1 MNEGKKVVLIV
12 DDSQSLRAQLR
23 VMLEKLGFDVRSTF
37 NEDSMNE
44 NIEIDGIRADVILMD
59 LMLGDANGLDLVL
72 KLNNNDNYKDIP
84 IIVLTEHAKMD
95 YINRAKDLKVNEYL
109 LKPVNISKLKERLDR
124 TLKK

>member
-1 MNEGKKVVLIV
+1 MNEGKKAVLIV

-95 YINRAKDLKVNEYL
+95 YINRAKDLKVN
-109 LKPVNISKLKERLDR
+109 
-124 TLKK
+124 

>member
-12 DDSQSLRAQLR
+12 DDSKSLRAQLMA
-23 VMLEKLGFDVRSTF
+23 MLEKLGFEVRSTF
-37 NEDSMNE
+37 NEESMNE

-59 LMLGDANGLDLVL
+59 LMLGDANGLDLVS
-72 KLNNNDNYKDIP
+72 KLNNNDNHKNIP
-84 IIVLTEHAKMD
+84 IIVLTEHATMD

-109 LKPVNISKLKERLDR
+109 LKPLNISKLKERLDR